1 MKILKNFF
9 AFAIFTS
16 SLCFSASGHDL
27 PVAFVNAGPSQ
38 KAALEKALETISG
51 LLSADFKAGLPQ
63 KISLKIEKLSDHTG
77 IPKDLCDLKTE
88 KTKRPF
94 IYGEYNHNTHT
105 LVLNTAVVNEL
116 MVNPDASPKINC
128 QHKSLYN
135 QAISTIV
142 HELAHAYDFND
153 HNISTSPDF
162 FQHAGFKQ
170 GLLKV
175 KNKNI
180 EAMRP
185 ADPYELQSSVEAFAV
200 NLEYFTMDDEFSC
213 RRPSMY
219 DFLKSKLGTGT
230 ALNPSCSLNRSV
242 MMSTNTGF
250 YPMKLDPARIYRID
264 YLMAAPGKDLSSGFG
279 HSMFRIITCA
289 PERFD
294 PITNKTIPAT
304 PFGKKCLEDRLF
316 HLVVSYRAN
325 VEDATLNYLKGL
337 TGGYPSMMF
346 ILNFGDVLDEY
357 NRDELRDIVS
367 YPLNLSAKEKI
378 DFLNKVLEDHWN
390 YRGSYK
396 FVTNNCAVE
405 SYDLLK
411 SALDRSQLNGH
422 HSVSPK
428 GVLEDLDR
436 LEFVSIKSGEQES
449 FKARTDQLL
458 LAFKSAYGYKIKGD
472 LKKDDK
478 KDKEALLKFVKESA
492 VESRKSTFNKFSESK
507 PLSRNLHDEMLEMKE
522 RLVKA
527 SSFSVME
534 QQILRTM
541 TADFRKKAADM
552 FMNSKDEKIQELMKE
567 SGVVFKMNF
576 NDLSTKGYGVPLQDE
591 MVSRKDIEQKM
602 TAATD
607 AMANIEAALKE
618 KMPEEFSILQ
628 SINEN
633 ISLFNQSSLGIR
645 KLYREKLEQYIAQVL
660 KNLSM
665 EDQGRTLLISSLSSK
680 PDLDKVRQLLDSNL
694 VSDKELLDI
703 KLRKIITDTI
713 SN

>member
-1 MKILKNFF
+1 MKTLNSFF
-9 AFAIFTS
+9 AFAIITS
-16 SLCFSASGHDL
+16 TLCFSAFGHDL
-27 PVAFVNAGPSQ
+27 PIVLANGSASQ
-38 KAALEKALETISG
+38 KAALEIALENISG
-51 LLSADFKAGLPQ
+51 LLPAEFKAGLPK
-63 KISLKIEKLSDHTG
+63 KISLKIEKLSEHTG
-77 IPKDLCDLKTE
+77 IPQDLCQLKAETD
-88 KTKRPF
+88 KSKRPF
-94 IYGEYNHNTHT
+94 IYGEYNHNSQT
-105 LVLNTAVVNEL
+105 LVLNAAVVNEL
-116 MVNPDASPKINC
+116 MRNPEASPKINC
-128 QHKSLYN
+128 QHKSLYQ

-153 HNISTSPDF
+153 HNISSSAEF
-162 FQHAGFKQ
+162 IQHAGFKQ

-175 KNKNI
+175 KNKNK

-185 ADPYELQSSVEAFAV
+185 ADPYELQSAVEAFAV
-200 NLEYFTMDDEFSC
+200 NVEYFMMDDEFAC
-213 RRPSMY
+213 RRPAMFDY
-219 DFLKSKLGTGT
+219 LKSILGSDSTLKRSC
-230 ALNPSCSLNRSV
+230 ALNRTV
-242 MMSTNTGF
+242 MMSTSSGF

-264 YLMAAPGKDLSSGFG
+264 YLLAAPGKDLSSGFG

-367 YPLNLSAKEKI
+367 YPLKLSAKEKT

-390 YRGSYK
+390 YRGKYK

-411 SALDRSQLNGH
+411 SALDRSQLDNL

-436 LEFVSIKSGEQES
+436 LEFVSIKGGDQET
-449 FKARTDQLL
+449 FKARTDSLL
-458 LAFKSAYGYKIKGD
+458 LAFKSAYGFKVTGNA
-472 LKKDDK
+472 K
-478 KDKEALLKFVKESA
+478 KDKETLLKFVKESKSD
-492 VESRKSTFNKFSESK
+492 SRKSTFQKFTERK
-507 PLSRNLHDEMLEMKE
+507 IIGRNLHDEMLEMKE
-522 RLVKA
+522 RLVTA

-534 QQILRTM
+534 QQILRT
-541 TADFRKKAADM
+541 TTSDFRKKAAEM

-567 SGVVFKMNF
+567 SGVVFKQNF
-576 NDLSTKGYGVPLQDE
+576 SDLSTKGYGVPLLDE
-591 MVSRKDIEQKM
+591 MLSRNDIEQKM
-602 TAATD
+602 VSAKE
-607 AMANIEAALKE
+607 AMVNIESALKE
-618 KMPEEFSILQ
+618 KMPEEFAILQ
-628 SINEN
+628 AINDN
-633 ISLFNQSSLGIR
+633 ISLFNRHSLSIR
-645 KLYREKLEQYIAQVL
+645 KLYREKLELYIAQVL

-665 EDQGRTLLISSLSSK
+665 EDQGRMLLISSLSSK
-680 PDLDKVRQLLDSNL
+680 SDLDKVRQLLDSNL
-694 VSDKELLDI
+694 VSEKELLDI

-713 SN
+713 GN